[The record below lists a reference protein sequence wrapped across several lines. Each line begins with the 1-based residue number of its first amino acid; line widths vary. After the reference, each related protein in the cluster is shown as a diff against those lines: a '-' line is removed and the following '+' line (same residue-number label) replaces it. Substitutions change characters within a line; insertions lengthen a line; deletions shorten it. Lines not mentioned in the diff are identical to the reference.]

1 MRVQVRVRE
10 RDQIQARVRTH
21 PRVDL
26 RERAHIWVYAL
37 HIYARLF

>member
-26 RERAHIWVYAL
+26 RERAHIWAHAL

>member
-1 MRVQVRVRE
+1 MRVQAREGIQVRVR
-10 RDQIQARVRTH
+10 TY

-37 HIYARLF
+37 HIYTRLF